1 MPDPGFPVFDADNH
15 LYESPEMLT
24 EYLPKQYARDIQFV
38 QVRGRARIAVK
49 GTITDYM
56 PNPTFEKVAAPGAHV
71 DFYRGTNTEGKS
83 LREMSGQAID
93 CIPAFREPAP
103 RLELLDDL
111 QCTARSCSRRS
122 RTSRV
127 HARR

>member
-1 MPDPGFPVFDADNH
+1 M
-15 LYESPEMLT
+15 
-24 EYLPKQYARDIQFV
+24 
-38 QVRGRARIAVK
+38 RGRARIAVK

-71 DFYRGTNTEGKS
+71 DFYRGDNTEGKS

-103 RLELLDDL
+103 RLDLLDDL
-111 QCTARSCSRRS
+111 
-122 RTSRV
+122 RV
-127 HARR
+127 HRARVPDAREPRSSTRSTVIPTSPTPRSMR